1 MNEEFKKLIDSSDTI
16 VIGAGAG
23 LSSASGFEYG
33 NKTFMDNF
41 KYMHDKYSIHNIHN
55 IHT

>member
-1 MNEEFKKLIDSSDTI
+1 MNEDFKKLIDSSDTI

-41 KYMHDKYSIHNIHN
+41 KYM
-55 IHT
+55 